1 LAADEPKKTSDLGV
15 AVQQVSEKM
24 SVLFREEVELAKAE
38 VTTKVTSL
46 GKGAVIGIV
55 GAVFGFFF
63 LIFALLTL
71 AWGLNSLLDSIWL
84 GFAIVMGLLLLL
96 TLIAVLIA
104 VKLLKVG
111 APTPDMAIEEG
122 KKIRATISPG
132 AETPPISPTPGSR
145 S

>member
-1 LAADEPKKTSDLGV
+1 MAADDTKPSDLGV
-15 AVQQVSEKM
+15 AVQQVSEKV

-96 TLIAVLIA
+96 TLVAVLIA

-132 AETPPISPTPGSR
+132 QETPPVSPVSSQSKR
-145 S
+145 